1 MEHLKGESDNM
12 TKLVGSMDG
21 KLECVPFVYVLGN
34 DWQYLY
40 SDTWK
45 GEDFNVYENIY
56 SGSIVAVLDKDI

>member
-1 MEHLKGESDNM
+1 MK
-12 TKLVGSMDG
+12 VGSMDG
-21 KLECVPFVYVLGN
+21 KLECVPFVYVMGN

-45 GEDFNVYENIY
+45 GEDFNVYENVY